1 MIAIINAQYILIPLF
16 LVYLATT
23 IYKIK
28 KNGDKLNKFQ
38 YITLITFGIYILSVI
53 DLTQF
58 PINLDWSIYRDL
70 TPWYKKINPIPILTI
85 DMSSFILNVI
95 MLFPYGVYQYLLIKE
110 EKLRWEYVALKSF
123 IFSLCIELTQLFMY
137 IIFNSAR
144 SVDVNDLVANTL
156 GGVIGYVFVKLIAR
170 NEYFREVINQFK
182 VSKSGID
189 AFKLL
194 SKNKNVNV

>member
-58 PINLDWSIYRDL
+58 PINLDWSKYRDL

-144 SVDVNDLVANTL
+144 SVDVNDLAANTL

-189 AFKLL
+189 AF
-194 SKNKNVNV
+194 

>member
-1 MIAIINAQYILIPLF
+1 MIATINAQYILIPLF
-16 LVYLATT
+16 LVYLAMT

-28 KNGDKLNKFQ
+28 KEGDKLNKFQ

-53 DLTQF
+53 ALTQL
-58 PINLDWSIYRDL
+58 PINLDWSTYRDL

-85 DMSSFILNVI
+85 DMGSFILNVI
-95 MLFPYGVYQYLLIKE
+95 MLFPYGVYQYLMTEE
-110 EKLRWEYVALKSF
+110 EKIRWEYLTLKRF
-123 IFSLCIELTQLFMY
+123 VFSLCIELTQLFMY

-156 GGVIGYVFVKLIAR
+156 GGVIGYVFVKLIAG

-182 VSKSGID
+182 VSKSGTD
-189 AFKLL
+189 TL
-194 SKNKNVNV
+194 N